1 MPRVLFA
8 VVTVAIVL
16 FGVWLTGA
24 VLTEDAGVAMLLT
37 GGWFAVSG
45 AAALLVARRSRRLAA
60 PVVGAWLITSAAAG
74 GFLLWTSTIDR
85 VVDEQVLS
93 VPRGTES
100 DAGQMAAGS
109 DDDGASRGPGA
120 SDEPGATGEPGGAGV
135 SGEPGESTAAEEAA
149 AGRILLG
156 DGRFR
161 AAAHPTSGR
170 AALIKD
176 SDGSRV
182 LTLTRFETDPGPDL
196 RVYLVPGDGSSV
208 RGSVDLG
215 ALKGNKGN
223 QQYAVPTDAPAG
235 AVVIWCR
242 AFSVAFGS
250 ATLA

>member
-1 MPRVLFA
+1 MPRVLVA

-93 VPRGTES
+93 VPGGTGS

-109 DDDGASRGPGA
+109 DDDGASGGA
-120 SDEPGATGEPGGAGV
+120 GAAGEPGATGESGA
-135 SGEPGESTAAEEAA
+135 SREPGESTASGEAA
-149 AGRILLG
+149 TGPILLG

-223 QQYAVPTDAPAG
+223 QQYAVPADAPAG